1 MGSFS
6 VWIPY
11 ILLLILSKTVLAPN
25 LFSKSLLMR
34 GTGHSGIY
42 ERRVSNNNGLDSM
55 SRGRCKLPYLWL
67 SINLS
72 QYSYNWRRS
81 HLANSEQSRW
91 LQCLQEIQ
99 FSFLHIKD
107 DLRPCSSNEEG
118 QSEIWH
124 PIGQYAG
131 VSHPRDLQ
139 GTGACWGHPMGIPQE
154 GIQDIPASSVLFSDK
169 RHTGSHPGDFLF
181 CSVSSAL
188 QGPLKVVVESAAK
201 SCVFYLPL
209 LASSVKSPLL

>member
-6 VWIPY
+6 VWILY

-42 ERRVSNNNGLDSM
+42 KIRVSNNNGLDSM
-55 SRGRCKLPYLWL
+55 SKDRCKSPYLWL

-72 QYSYNWRRS
+72 HYSYNWRGS

-99 FSFLHIKD
+99 FYSLHIKD
-107 DLRPCSSNEEG
+107 DLRPCWSNEEG

-124 PIGQYAG
+124 HIGQYAG

-139 GTGACWGHPMGIPQE
+139 GPGACWGHPMGIPQE

-169 RHTGSHPGDFLF
+169 RHIGSHPGDFLF
-181 CSVSSAL
+181 CPASSAL
-188 QGPLKVVVESAAK
+188 QGPLKVVVESEQPKA
-201 SCVFYLPL
+201 VFFIYPY
-209 LASSVKSPLL
+209 